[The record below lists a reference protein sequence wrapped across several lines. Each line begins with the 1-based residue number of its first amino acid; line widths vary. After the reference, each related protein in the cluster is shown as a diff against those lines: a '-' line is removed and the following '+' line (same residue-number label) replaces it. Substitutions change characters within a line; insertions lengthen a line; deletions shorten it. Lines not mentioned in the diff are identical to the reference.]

1 MTHVVSV
8 TEVRNALRCPRV
20 FALGR
25 SRGKQV
31 SFPLGASSLGS
42 AFHRIVEALA
52 RGVGEPPPGLARLE
66 ATASQAQVESE
77 LCAWCIDLLARELEV
92 TPAYVSMPAEV
103 DDLAEALRAFA
114 AYLARR
120 ARGDLKPAESLKRF
134 LKTPELSAEAT
145 IDLGETRVKL
155 AGRIDALHAPP
166 TGQAEVVEYK
176 LTGGENEEV
185 DRAQVALYRTL
196 LSSQNVDAAPV
207 ILRFNPALTETR
219 LAPATAD
226 ELVKTRLLPL
236 LKSMIGWVDAP
247 ESAPA
252 TVRTDLCPACPLRG
266 PCVETYKDVLPRRDD
281 PPSSANRPRPA
292 ETGVVTKVLTAP
304 SVRDAPAEAVDIE
317 GQKEAESLKTRIVSL
332 LKKQGVHV
340 ASSKP
345 AAVGA
350 RMVSIEVSTM
360 RGRIGDIDRA
370 AEDVKHHLHAEDN
383 VVADYRKDGGLR
395 VFSVERKKPR
405 AVLARPTFERRAAWL
420 AAKPGR
426 FIVGEELSGAVLGGD
441 LSDPTCCH
449 VLIAGQAGSGKSML
463 LRCIASSLAQ
473 YQPPSAVRLTLID
486 PKRVTFQTL
495 QSGLS
500 SHLSGPICI
509 DVEEALPVLDDL
521 VSEMEDRYELF
532 ADQKVQDIQEFN
544 ESQPETERLARRV
557 VLVDEFA
564 DLMVEKAPREDFVA
578 AVRRLGAK
586 ARAAG
591 IHLILATQRPTK
603 ESVPMNVKANLSG
616 RIALKVASSLESK
629 IVLDSVGAESLLGR
643 GDLLAN
649 LGDGLRRAQAPMEG
663 PKPAA
668 TE

>member
-1 MTHVVSV
+1 
-8 TEVRNALRCPRV
+8 V

-25 SRGKQV
+25 SRGRQV

-42 AFHRIVEALA
+42 AFHRIVESLALS
-52 RGVGEPPPGLARLE
+52 VGTPPPGLAHLE
-66 ATASQAQVESE
+66 ASATEAQVEAE
-77 LCAWCIDLLARELEV
+77 LAAWCVELLARELEV
-92 TPAYVSMPAEV
+92 TPAYISMPAEV

-114 AYLARR
+114 SYLARR
-120 ARGDLKPAESLKRF
+120 VKGDLKPTEALKRF
-134 LKTPELSAEAT
+134 LRSPELSAES
-145 IDLGETRVKL
+145 IINLGKTSVKL
-155 AGRIDALHAPP
+155 AGRIDALHSPSN
-166 TGQAEVVEYK
+166 GQAEVVEYK
-176 LTGGENEEV
+176 LTDSENEDV

-196 LSSQNVDAAPV
+196 LSKQNVDAAPV

-226 ELVKTRLLPL
+226 ELVTSRLLPL
-236 LKSMIGWVDAP
+236 LRAMTGWVDAP

-252 TVRTDLCPACPLRG
+252 TVRSDLCPACPLRG
-266 PCVETYKDVLPRRDD
+266 PCAETYKDVLARRDD

-292 ETGVVTKVLTAP
+292 ETGEVTKESAAP
-304 SVRDAPAEAVDIE
+304 VVKDMPADATDVG
-317 GQKEAESLKTRIVSL
+317 GQKEAETLKRRIVEL

-340 ASSKP
+340 ASPK
-345 AAVGA
+345 AAVVGA
-350 RMVSIEVSTM
+350 RMVSIEVSTVS
-360 RGRIGDIDRA
+360 GRISAIDRA
-370 AEDVKHHLHAEDN
+370 AEDVKHHLHADDN

-405 AVLARPTFERRAAWL
+405 PVLARPTYERRAAWL
-420 AAKPGR
+420 AARPGR
-426 FIVGEELSGAVLGGD
+426 FIVGEEMNGDVLGGD

-449 VLIAGQAGSGKSML
+449 VLIAGQAGSGKSVL
-463 LRCIASSLAQ
+463 LRCIATSLAQ
-473 YQPPSAVRLTLID
+473 YQPPSAIRFTLID

-495 QSGLS
+495 LSGLS
-500 SHLSGPICI
+500 SHLAGPLCI

-521 VSEMEDRYELF
+521 VSEMEDRYALF
-532 ADQKVQDIQEFN
+532 AGAKVQDIQEFN
-544 ESQPETERLARRV
+544 ESQPEAERLPRHV

-564 DLMVEKAPREDFVA
+564 DLMVEKAPREEFVS
-578 AVRRLGAK
+578 AVKRLGAK

-603 ESVPMNVKANLSG
+603 ESVPMSVKANLSG

-649 LGDGLRRAQAPMEG
+649 LGDGIRRAQAPMEG
-663 PKPAA
+663 RETP
-668 TE
+668 